1 MGVLG
6 YILGGVLILFAIAII
21 LVVILQEGHQQGVG
35 VVTGGADTFFS
46 KNKAR
51 SIDSFLSRWTKFF
64 AIGFVILV
72 IALNAL
78 AFFNVM

>member
-1 MGVLG
+1 MGIIN
-6 YILGGVLILFAIAII
+6 YIVGGVLALFALGII

-51 SIDSFLSRWTKFF
+51 SIDTFLERGTKFF
-64 AIGFVILV
+64 ALGFVLLVVALNV
-72 IALNAL
+72 IARFA
-78 AFFNVM
+78 